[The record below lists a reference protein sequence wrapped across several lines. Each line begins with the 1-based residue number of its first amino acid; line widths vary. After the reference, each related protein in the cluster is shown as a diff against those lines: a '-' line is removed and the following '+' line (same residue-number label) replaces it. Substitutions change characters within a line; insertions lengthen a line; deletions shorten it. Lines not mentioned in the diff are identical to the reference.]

1 MQVPVGD
8 SAAWEYSAASP
19 PYLQAA
25 DGGQVAA
32 AARAKRGHQGKRSAS
47 HDLFISTAAEAS
59 QTDRQL
65 TTTTARGSTIQR
77 LSPQTKVSRQ
87 KVSWAEQCRLDAISG
102 FGFSR
107 IVSARANS
115 KMLASATC
123 ASPPGDRVI
132 RRSRLVAFSKT
143 ALLHTERRTY
153 SAHLL
158 RFVWAPSCTAPDKLV
173 TRSWP

>member
-1 MQVPVGD
+1 MR
-8 SAAWEYSAASP
+8 SMAS
-19 PYLQAA
+19 
-25 DGGQVAA
+25 
-32 AARAKRGHQGKRSAS
+32 K
-47 HDLFISTAAEAS
+47 
-59 QTDRQL
+59 
-65 TTTTARGSTIQR
+65 
-77 LSPQTKVSRQ
+77 
-87 KVSWAEQCRLDAISG
+87 
-102 FGFSR
+102 FSR
-107 IVSARANS
+107 IVSAQANS